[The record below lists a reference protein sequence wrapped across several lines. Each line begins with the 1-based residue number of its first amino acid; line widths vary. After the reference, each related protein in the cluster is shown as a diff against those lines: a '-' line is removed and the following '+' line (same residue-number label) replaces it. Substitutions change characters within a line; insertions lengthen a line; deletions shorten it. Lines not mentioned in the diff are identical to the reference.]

1 VLAREPLR
9 SAASSTPAI
18 EPIGQARMFQS
29 QASFAKLASLVGT
42 TVQRWA
48 AAHFLFVRMGRAEY
62 EWVERAV
69 TGLGYEFVHLEWVPR
84 SGLMRVYI
92 DRDGGVGLDDCARVS
107 DHLSRSLAVEGIA
120 YDRLEVSSPGLDR
133 PLARERDFKRFAG
146 HKARVVLRVP
156 MNGRKNITG
165 VIGESRNGS
174 ITLRMDGNVV
184 FVVDLANVDK
194 ARLVPEL

>member
-1 VLAREPLR
+1 MGV
-9 SAASSTPAI
+9 SI
-18 EPIGQARMFQS
+18 FQS
-29 QASFAKLASLVGT
+29 RTSFAKLATLVGT

-62 EWVERAV
+62 ECVERAV

-92 DRDGGVGLDDCARVS
+92 DKNGGVGVEDCARVS
-107 DHLSRSLAVEGIA
+107 DHLSRSMVVEGIP

-133 PLARERDFKRFAG
+133 PLARAGDFKRFAG
-146 HKARVVLRVP
+146 HRARVVLRVP

-165 VIGESRNGS
+165 VIGEARNGS
-174 ITLRMDGNVV
+174 ISLKADGNVV
-184 FVVDLANVDK
+184 FVIDLANVDK

>member
-1 VLAREPLR
+1 
-9 SAASSTPAI
+9 
-18 EPIGQARMFQS
+18 
-29 QASFAKLASLVGT
+29 
-42 TVQRWA
+42 
-48 AAHFLFVRMGRAEY
+48 MGRTEH

-69 TGLGYEFVHLEWVPR
+69 SGLGYEFVHLEWVPR

-92 DRDGGVGLDDCARVS
+92 DKEGGVGVEDCARVS
-107 DHLSRSLAVEGIA
+107 DHLSRSMAVEGFE

-146 HKARVVLRVP
+146 RKARVVLRVP

-165 VIGESRNGS
+165 IIGESRNGS
-174 ITLRMDGNVV
+174 ISLTTEGNVV
-184 FVVDLANVDK
+184 FVIDLANVEK

>member
-1 VLAREPLR
+1 MGCGP
-9 SAASSTPAI
+9 
-18 EPIGQARMFQS
+18 F
-29 QASFAKLASLVGT
+29 
-42 TVQRWA
+42 
-48 AAHFLFVRMGRAEY
+48 FVCAMNRNQY

-92 DRDGGVGLDDCARVS
+92 DKEGGVNVDDCARVS
-107 DHLSRSLAVEGIA
+107 DHLSRSMTVEGIA

-156 MNGRKNITG
+156 VNGRKTITG
-165 VIGESRNGS
+165 AIGESKNGS
-174 ITLRMDGNVV
+174 IALAADGNVV
-184 FVVDLANVDK
+184 FVIDLANIDK